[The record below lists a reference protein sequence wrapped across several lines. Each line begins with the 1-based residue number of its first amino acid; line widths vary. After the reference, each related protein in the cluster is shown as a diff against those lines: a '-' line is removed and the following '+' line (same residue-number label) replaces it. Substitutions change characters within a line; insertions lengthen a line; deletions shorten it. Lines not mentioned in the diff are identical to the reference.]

1 MVIPNRGDKRCYLLI
16 VKDQW
21 YLMVSLESIK
31 EAHPRMAYRCVDQLI
46 YPKKGE
52 RIFRTD
58 FIQICEVYTHLPLAV
73 FLFYHHGV
81 GQPLRIK
88 NLLDSPCSLKFS
100 YLFFN
105 SFIMIF
111 SWVPS
116 WLLSRSDGG
125 VDVQV
130 MADKI
135 RINSRGFT
143 SVPGKHLRSR
153 QTLQHCLGGIQLV
166 PAFHGEAIV
175 PQLEKISLDHCQL
188 SLFPNLRS
196 LLPRLALPL
205 IKSKLLITMRVFQ
218 QSPRVQLR
226 VCARWPPPCIV

>member
-1 MVIPNRGDKRCYLLI
+1 MLGHYLTLHHHVIYIHLNILTHLCFEHLGHHPLIRRSSVFQTERHYLVMVIPNRGDKRRFLLI

-52 RIFRTD
+52 RIFRTG

-111 SWVPS
+111 
-116 WLLSRSDGG
+116 R
-125 VDVQV
+125 
-130 MADKI
+130 
-135 RINSRGFT
+135 
-143 SVPGKHLRSR
+143 
-153 QTLQHCLGGIQLV
+153 
-166 PAFHGEAIV
+166 
-175 PQLEKISLDHCQL
+175 
-188 SLFPNLRS
+188 
-196 LLPRLALPL
+196 
-205 IKSKLLITMRVFQ
+205 
-218 QSPRVQLR
+218 
-226 VCARWPPPCIV
+226 